1 MPEVEAKPAED
12 APVRVA
18 KISALQAIVVAVIT
32 AAAGVFAGYIGK
44 SSTQAPPPQ
53 QRWIVI
59 DGAESQAYS
68 VVRIVATINGVHFSY
83 PSNSVWAEVG
93 PSMSRERFP
102 IPTADRYTVSFRAFL
117 SNPGPSATLSG
128 EANYVES
135 ISEVPSGERT
145 YSLYQVSN
153 GYRGASPVLR
163 VRYHVE

>member
-83 PSNSVWAEVG
+83 PSNSVWAEVLG
-93 PSMSRERFP
+93 SDFPFRPLIAIPCPFAPFSPIQVHLQLSRGRQ
-102 IPTADRYTVSFRAFL
+102 TMLKA
-117 SNPGPSATLSG
+117 SAKCRL
-128 EANYVES
+128 ANELTRS
-135 ISEVPSGERT
+135 IR
-145 YSLYQVSN
+145 
-153 GYRGASPVLR
+153 
-163 VRYHVE
+163 